1 MGEIMKAIRMPAIDM
16 MALQLENQR
25 LRERAEAAEAS
36 NEVLTMEIENWEKD
50 YARLIA
56 RAQILQDERD
66 DARHERDCLRAR
78 RDRAYQNAFTQN
90 RIDRK
95 GARKIERALFA
106 LLTAAWGIP
115 AMVILMGKAVEWAKW
130 MMGY

>member
-1 MGEIMKAIRMPAIDM
+1 MSELMQITRMPATDM

-25 LRERAEAAEAS
+25 LRERVEAAEAS
-36 NEVLTMEIENWEKD
+36 NAVLTEENDTWEKA
-50 YARLIA
+50 YRQLMEKALIL
-56 RAQILQDERD
+56 RDERN

-95 GARKIERALFA
+95 GMKKIERALFA

-115 AMVILMGKAVEWAKW
+115 AMVILFGKAVEWARW
-130 MMGY
+130 LMGM

>member
-1 MGEIMKAIRMPAIDM
+1 MNEIMKAIRLPAIDM
-16 MALQLENQR
+16 MLLAKENKELKERCAAL
-25 LRERAEAAEAS
+25 EAS
-36 NEVLTMEIENWEKD
+36 NQVLTEENDTWEKA
-50 YARLIA
+50 YKHLMEKALIL
-56 RAQILQDERD
+56 RDERN
-66 DARHERDCLRAR
+66 DARHERDVLRAR
-78 RDRAYQNAFTQN
+78 RNEAYQRAFTQN

-95 GARKIERALFA
+95 GAKKIERALFA